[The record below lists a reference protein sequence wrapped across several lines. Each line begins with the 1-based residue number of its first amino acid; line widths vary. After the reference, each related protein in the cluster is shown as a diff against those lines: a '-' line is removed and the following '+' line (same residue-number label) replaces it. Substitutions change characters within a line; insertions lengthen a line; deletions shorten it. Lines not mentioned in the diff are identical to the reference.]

1 MFRKT
6 LIANRGEIACRVI
19 ETCRR
24 LGVATVA
31 VYSAA
36 DRHAMHVQEADE
48 AVFIGPAPAAE
59 SYLDMDRILD
69 AAKRSGAE
77 AIHPGYGFLSE
88 NSEFARRC
96 RKAKIV
102 FIGPTPESMVAMAS
116 KSAAKA
122 LMEKA
127 GVPVVPGYHGDDQS
141 KKTLEV
147 EAKRIGFPLMIKATA
162 GGGGKGMRV
171 VHEAGDFSAAL
182 DGARREAKNAFGD
195 DTVLLEKYIEHP
207 RHIEFQVFG
216 DTHGNAV
223 HVFERECSLQRRFQK
238 VVEETPS
245 PFLDEA
251 TRGKMGE
258 AAVAAARA
266 VDYVNAGTIEFIV
279 GADKSFYF
287 MEMNTRL
294 QVEHPI
300 TEETTG
306 FDLVEWQLH
315 IANGEKIPLA
325 QKRITR
331 SGHAIEVRL
340 YAENAAKDFLPVTGR
355 IETFATPGEDYVR
368 VDTGVRSGDDISIFY
383 DPMIAKISV
392 YGEDRMQAVQR
403 LSETLARTAVFG
415 MVTNLPLLRG
425 IARHPGFASGD
436 YDTGFIERELDTL
449 LERPIPGAAAVAAAA
464 AALWTPHADGEAGPW
479 QADGWRIDGSRGWRL
494 VATDM
499 AGNEHDVRVTGTP
512 RAFTLDW
519 RGERHDAATAPTGG
533 DAWRITLDGEPHDA
547 RVLSWGRHYQVAFD
561 GVAHEFDLASPFSPR
576 GATAA
581 DTATHPVS
589 PMPGRV
595 VAVHVKEGDAVA
607 EGQALLVLEGMKME
621 YTVKAGVAGRIE
633 AVRHAEG
640 DMVEAET
647 PLVDIKAEE

>member
-1 MFRKT
+1 MFKKI

-19 ETCRR
+19 QTCQRM
-24 LGVATVA
+24 GVSTVA
-31 VYSAA
+31 VYSTA
-36 DRHAMHVQEADE
+36 DRHAMHVQAADE
-48 AVFIGPAPAAE
+48 AVFIGPAQATA
-59 SYLDMDRILD
+59 SYLDMDHILD
-69 AAKRSGAE
+69 AAKQTGAE

-96 RKAKIV
+96 KKAKIV
-102 FIGPTPESMVAMAS
+102 FIGPSPESMDAMAS

-127 GVPVVPGYHGDDQS
+127 GVPVVPGYHGDDQA
-141 KKTLEV
+141 KKKLED

-162 GGGGKGMRV
+162 GGGGKGMRI
-171 VHEAGDFSAAL
+171 VHKAGDFGDAL

-355 IETFATPGEDYVR
+355 IETFATPAEDYVR
-368 VDTGVRSGDDISIFY
+368 VDTGVRSGDSISIFY

-392 YGEDRMQAVQR
+392 SGADRAEAVAR
-403 LSETLARTAVFG
+403 LNETLARTAVFG

-436 YDTGFIERELDTL
+436 FDTGFIERELDTL
-449 LERPIPGAAAVAAAA
+449 LDRPAPSATAVAAAIA
-464 AALWTPHADGEAGPW
+464 VLWSGETSDPSGAW
-479 QADGWRIDGSRGWRL
+479 QADGWRIGQGSGWRL
-494 VATDM
+494 LATDM
-499 AGNEHDVRVTGTP
+499 AGTDHDVRITGSP
-512 RAFTLDW
+512 REFTLEWDGDSHAVQHDPTSHDITVDGT
-519 RGERHDAATAPTGG
+519 RYAAQVLREER
-533 DAWRITLDGEPHDA
+533 R
-547 RVLSWGRHYQVAFD
+547 YQVVLDD
-561 GVAHEFDLASPFSPR
+561 GALEFDLASPFAPR
-576 GATAA
+576 GAAA
-581 DTATHPVS
+581 SDTATHPVS
-589 PMPGRV
+589 P
-595 VAVHVKEGDAVA
+595 
-607 EGQALLVLEGMKME
+607 
-621 YTVKAGVAGRIE
+621 
-633 AVRHAEG
+633 
-640 DMVEAET
+640 
-647 PLVDIKAEE
+647 

>member
-1 MFRKT
+1 MFRKI

-19 ETCRR
+19 QTCRR
-24 LGVATVA
+24 MGVATVA

-48 AVFIGPAPAAE
+48 AVFIGPAQAAA

-69 AAKRSGAE
+69 AAKRTGAE

-96 RKAKIV
+96 QKAGV
-102 FIGPTPESMVAMAS
+102 AFIGPSPESMDAMAS

-127 GVPVVPGYHGDDQS
+127 GVPVVPGYHGDDQA
-141 KKTLEV
+141 KKKLEA

-162 GGGGKGMRV
+162 GGGGKGMRIV
-171 VHEAGDFSAAL
+171 REAGDFGDAL
-182 DGARREAKNAFGD
+182 DGAKREAQNAFGD
-195 DTVLLEKYIEHP
+195 DKVLLEKYIEHP

-245 PFLDEA
+245 PFLDES
-251 TRGKMGE
+251 TRAKMGE
-258 AAVAAARA
+258 AAVAAAQA

-300 TEETTG
+300 TEDTTG
-306 FDLVEWQLH
+306 LDLVEWQLRV
-315 IANGEKIPLA
+315 AGGEKLPLA
-325 QKRITR
+325 QKAITR
-331 SGHAIEVRL
+331 SGHSIEVRL

-355 IETFATPGEDYVR
+355 IETFATPDDDYVR
-368 VDTGVRSGDDISIFY
+368 VDTGVRSGDSISIFY

-392 YGEDRMQAVQR
+392 NGAGRAEAVAR
-403 LSETLARTAVFG
+403 LNETLARTAVFG

-436 YDTGFIERELDTL
+436 FDTGFIERELDTL
-449 LERPIPGAAAVAAAA
+449 LERPAPSAAAVAAAVA
-464 AALWTPHADGEAGPW
+464 RLWSGEDSAGGAW
-479 QADGWRIDGSRGWRL
+479 QADGWRIAQGAGWRL
-494 VATDM
+494 LATDM
-499 AGNEHDVRVTGTP
+499 AGNDYDVRVAGTP
-512 RAFTLDW
+512 REFTLGW
-519 RGERHDAATAPTGG
+519 NSNSHAVQHDPAGHGITVDGTHYAA
-533 DAWRITLDGEPHDA
+533 H
-547 RVLSWGRHYQVAFD
+547 VLAQGRRYQVALD
-561 GVAHEFDLASPFSPR
+561 GDAFEFDLASPFAPR
-576 GATAA
+576 GAAA
-581 DTATHPVS
+581 SDTATHPVS

-607 EGQALLVLEGMKME
+607 EGQALMVLEGMKME

-633 AVRHAEG
+633 KVRHSEG

-647 PLVDIKAEE
+647 PLVDIEAEG